1 MKVSKDKKG
10 EIKKEL
16 IKAAVEIMTEKG
28 FHAATMREISAKA
41 GYGSATIYHYFP
53 NKEKILYAYFNEK
66 QDELVKLLDEVPDFT
81 EFTLKEKL
89 QIQLESLLD
98 LYLQDREF
106 VQEAY
111 KMMFDSPLRTFTEFM
126 PIKEKFIKTTNE
138 FFEESIRK
146 NEIQDYVYKNLI
158 SNLYWDYTVMVIL
171 YWYNDKST
179 GFTNTSQFIDMSLDI
194 IVEILRNGIIVKFA
208 NIASF
213 IFKNHIYTNIQS
225 VNKLF
230 PMKDVFQN
238 VFKHSSLNKAANNGR
253 ESHGQTKRS
262 TKRKD

>member
-1 MKVSKDKKG
+1 MKVSKDKKN
-10 EIKKEL
+10 EIKKKL
-16 IKAAVEIMTEKG
+16 INTAVEIITEKG
-28 FHAATMREISAKA
+28 FQAATMREISDKA

-53 NKEKILYAYFNEK
+53 NKEKILYAYFEEK
-66 QDELVKLLDEVPDFT
+66 QNELIKLLDEVPDFS

-111 KMMFDSPLRTFTEFM
+111 KLMFDSPLRTFSEFQ
-126 PIKEKFIKTTNE
+126 PIKEKFINTANG
-138 FFEESIRK
+138 FFEESISK
-146 NEIQDYVYKNLI
+146 NEIQDYVYINFI
-158 SNLYWDYTVMVIL
+158 NNLYWDYAALVIH
-171 YWYNDKST
+171 YWNNDKST

-194 IVEILRNGIIVKFA
+194 IVEILKSGIIVKLT

-213 IFKNHIYTNIQS
+213 LFKNHIYTNIQS

-230 PMKDVFQN
+230 PMKDIFQN
-238 VFKHSSLNKAANNGR
+238 VFKHSSLNREMNGR
-253 ESHGQTKRS
+253 GNHGQTKRS